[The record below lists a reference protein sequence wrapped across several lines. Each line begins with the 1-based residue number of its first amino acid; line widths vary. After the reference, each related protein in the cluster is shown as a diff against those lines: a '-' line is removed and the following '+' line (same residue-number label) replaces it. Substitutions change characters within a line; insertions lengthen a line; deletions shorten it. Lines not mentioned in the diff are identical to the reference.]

1 MIFDGEKNN
10 MTMTSGLRATI
21 RVSAATAAVGLFFAF
36 SGIASAQEISAEHLK
51 QARAAIAAIGATN
64 QFDSILPQAA
74 DALKAEMI
82 QKDPN
87 LEDLITTTVD
97 GEVLALAARRADLE
111 NEAARV
117 YAKVF
122 TEAELKAIGEFYATE
137 VGKKLLSDGP
147 LATRQLV
154 DAANIWQAG
163 VARDLA
169 QKVGEKMKAAAPAEP
184 APATTEE
191 KAPEAPKG

>member
-1 MIFDGEKNN
+1 
-10 MTMTSGLRATI
+10 MTTTPGLRATF
-21 RVSAATAAVGLFFAF
+21 RTSAAAAAIGVFFALTSF
-36 SGIASAQEISAEHLK
+36 ASAQEVSPEHLK
-51 QARAAIAAIGATN
+51 QARSAIASIGATN

-87 LEDLITTTVD
+87 LEALITSTVD
-97 GEVLALAARRADLE
+97 NEVLALVARRGDLE

-122 TEAELKAIGEFYATE
+122 TEAELKAIAEFYATD
-137 VGKKLLSDGP
+137 VGKKLISDGP
-147 LATRQLV
+147 LATRQLIE
-154 DAANIWQAG
+154 AANIWQSG

-169 QKVGEKMKAAAPAEP
+169 QNVADKIKAAVPAEP
-184 APATTEE
+184 APADPAAGE
-191 KAPEAPKG
+191 KAPEAPKQ

>member
-1 MIFDGEKNN
+1 
-10 MTMTSGLRATI
+10 MTITSGLRATL
-21 RVSAATAAVGLFFAF
+21 RVSAATAAVGLFIAF
-36 SGIASAQEISAEHLK
+36 SGLASAQEISAEHLK

-64 QFDSILPQAA
+64 QFDAILPQAA
-74 DALKAEMI
+74 TALKAEMI

-87 LEDLITTTVD
+87 LEALITTTVD
-97 GEVLALAARRADLE
+97 TEVLALVSRRGDLE

-122 TEAELKAIGEFYATE
+122 TEAELKAIGEFYATD

-184 APATTEE
+184 APAGTEE
-191 KAPEAPKG
+191 KAPEQHKG

>member
-1 MIFDGEKNN
+1 MN
-10 MTMTSGLRATI
+10 TTSGLRATI
-21 RVSAATAAVGLFFAF
+21 RVTAVGLFFALAGL
-36 SGIASAQEISAEHLK
+36 SNAQEITAEHLK
-51 QARAAIAAIGATN
+51 QARAAIASIGATN
-64 QFDSILPQAA
+64 QFDTILPQAA
-74 DALKAEMI
+74 EALKAEMI

-87 LEDLITTTVD
+87 LGALITTTVD
-97 GEVLALAARRADLE
+97 NEVLSLVARRGDLE

-122 TEAELKAIGEFYATE
+122 TEAELKAIGEFYATD

-169 QKVGEKMKAAAPAEP
+169 QNVGEKMRASAPVEP
-184 APATTEE
+184 A
-191 KAPEAPKG
+191 APEAGAPEEKTEEAPKQ